1 MRRRSSLRRPTLGS
15 EVGPLRSETGEYWGR
30 SSRDSR
36 LGTYLRDA
44 ILATRVATL
53 LWCFFVQ
60 DLPYGNTE
68 EMGDM
73 VGVMDNEQNY
83 RSIIAAQGA
92 EFRGV
97 QPGPPETLI
106 LFADPRLGRTLAVAE
121 SEFSSEVVSNR
132 LEESRR
138 AFDLELRVQRS
149 LC

>member
-1 MRRRSSLRRPTLGS
+1 VLGS
-15 EVGPLRSETGEYWGR
+15 IQQRQQAWHVFAGCHFSDPRCH
-30 SSRDSR
+30 
-36 LGTYLRDA
+36 
-44 ILATRVATL
+44 VAL
-53 LWCFFVQ
+53 VFFVQ

-73 VGVMDNEQNY
+73 VRVMDNEQNY

-121 SEFSSEVVSNR
+121 SEFSSEAVSNR